1 MPSPFP
7 GMNPYLERQGVWQ
20 DFHTRFVTALSD
32 ALVEQLLPRYVV
44 SLEEHV
50 YVHAPP
56 EPDRYFSGRP
66 DVAVKRTQFE
76 ATQLETDT
84 AVLDAPSHLLLPE
97 RADISTEPYLEI
109 RDRDDELVITVIELL
124 SPTNKRAGPDREQYL
139 AKRQRYLASN
149 VHVIEIDLLRG
160 GDRMPAEDLPDCDY
174 YVLVRRA
181 EQLRLA
187 GVWPLRLR
195 DPLPLIP
202 VPLQAP
208 DPDARLNLQSL
219 LHLVYDR
226 AGYRYRI
233 YNTPPRPPLHP
244 EDAKWA
250 EAVVAEHQQGI

>member
-7 GMNPYLERQGVWQ
+7 GMNPYLEREGIWQ
-20 DFHTRFVTALSD
+20 DFHASFVPAMRDALS
-32 ALVEQLLPRYVV
+32 EQLRPRYVISV
-44 SLEEHV
+44 EEHV
-50 YVHAPP
+50 YVYAPP
-56 EPDRYFSGRP
+56 ESDRYFSGRP

-76 ATQLETDT
+76 DTQLEADT

-124 SPTNKRAGPDREQYL
+124 SPTNKRAGPHREQYL
-139 AKRQRYLASN
+139 AKRQSYLAGN

-160 GDRMPAEDLPDCDY
+160 GDRMPAEDMPGCDY
-174 YVLVRRA
+174 CVIVRRA
-181 EQLRLA
+181 EQLRRA
-187 GVWPLRLR
+187 GCWPLRLR
-195 DPLPLIP
+195 DPLPPIP

-208 DPDARLNLQSL
+208 DPDARLDLQGL

-233 YNTPPRPPLHP
+233 YNNPPRPPLHP

-250 EAVVAEHQQGI
+250 EAVVAEHQQAI

>member
-7 GMNPYLERQGVWQ
+7 GMNPYLEREGVWQ
-20 DFHTRFVTALSD
+20 DFHASFVPAMRDALS
-32 ALVEQLLPRYVV
+32 EQLRPRYVISV
-44 SLEEHV
+44 EEHV

-56 EPDRYFSGRP
+56 EPERHFSGRP
-66 DVAVKRTQFE
+66 DVAVKQSPFE
-76 ATQLETDT
+76 TLQQESDT
-84 AVLDAPSHLLLPE
+84 AVLEAPTNLLLPV
-97 RADISTEPYLEI
+97 RADIETEPYLEI

-139 AKRQRYLASN
+139 VNRQRSLASN
-149 VHVIEIDLLRG
+149 IHVIEIGLSRG
-160 GDRMPAEDLPDCDY
+160 GNRMPTEDLPDCDY

-181 EQLRLA
+181 EQLRRA

-208 DPDARLNLQSL
+208 DPDARLDLQSL

-233 YNTPPRPPLHP
+233 YNAPPRPPLHP
-244 EDAKWA
+244 EDARWA
-250 EAVVAEHQQGI
+250 ESVAALHCQQL

>member
-7 GMNPYLERQGVWQ
+7 GMNPYLEREGVWQ

-50 YVHAPP
+50 YVHASP
-56 EPDRYFSGRP
+56 EPDRYFLGRP
-66 DVAVKRTQFE
+66 DVAVKQTQFE
-76 ATQLETDT
+76 APQLETDT

-124 SPTNKRAGPDREQYL
+124 SPTNKRVGPDREQYL

-160 GDRMPAEDLPDCDY
+160 GDRMPAEDMPDGDY
-174 YVLVRRA
+174 CVIVRRA
-181 EQLRLA
+181 EQLRRA
-187 GVWPLRLR
+187 GCWPLRLR

-202 VPLQAP
+202 VPLKAP
-208 DPDARLNLQSL
+208 DPDARLDLQNL

-233 YNTPPRPPLHP
+233 YNNPPRPPLHP
-244 EDAKWA
+244 ADAKWA
-250 EAVVAEHQQGI
+250 ETVVAEHLPSA